1 MPAPRVSRSLLLATA
16 LVAVAWL
23 TTAPTTQGQQRRSAK
38 TAAKAQ
44 PDRFDLLFFAP
55 AHPVVV
61 RFQVRIGDSGITA
74 YRRRYTDQLFRTLDA
89 KRDGL
94 LSRAEVTRVERLG
107 EIASRFRSLTK
118 TWKDFDTQPADD
130 RLSPDEF
137 SQVVQGALGAPFDV
151 RVQSRSA
158 TRSAELFTR
167 LDQNADGLLVASE
180 IVGGAKQLRRLDL
193 DDDET
198 FSIDELDPLQYESTR
213 AELRPFVALANA
225 DHQLLA
231 DRIIARYGQPNTA
244 ANTAADTAANTATAV
259 TSIATMRLGLPA
271 ETAKTLD
278 RDGDGRLNRAELLAY
293 LLHPTPHETINA
305 SMPDPR
311 TRRTRLEVVGGPASR
326 GLARLSRPWGGST
339 VQLRARSARSDR
351 LLTTKFYRLR
361 FFVADANKNRYIE
374 PGEFPQL
381 TLTGASFEMVD
392 ADNDGKVMRDEL
404 TEFIKDQTAVQQ
416 SRLLLNV
423 SHTSRSLFELLDA
436 NSDRRLSEREFRE
449 GYSRLRSIDSNRDGR
464 ISRTDLSGDYELTL
478 EVARAA
484 LFTDEAMAM
493 PAPQV
498 ARTVPTLDKRAGP
511 SWFQRMDRNG
521 DGDVSGREFLGGLAL
536 FARLDR
542 NRDGLISLEEVKVL
556 EPNK

>member
-1 MPAPRVSRSLLLATA
+1 MTAHHAHRSLLLATA
-16 LVAVAWL
+16 LVAVVWL
-23 TTAPTTQGQQRRSAK
+23 ASAPTTSGQQPASTRPAR
-38 TAAKAQ
+38 TVQAQ

-61 RFQVRIGDSGITA
+61 RFQVRIGESGITA

-107 EIASRFRSLTK
+107 EIASRFATLTR
-118 TWKDFDTQPADD
+118 TWKDFDTKPADD

-137 SQVVQGALGAPFDV
+137 SRVVQGALGPPFDV
-151 RVQSRSA
+151 SLQSRSA

-167 LDQNADGLLVASE
+167 LDQNNDGLLVASE
-180 IVGGAKQLRRLDL
+180 VASGAQQLRRLDL

-198 FSIDELDPLQYESTR
+198 LSVKELDPLQYESTR

-225 DHQLLA
+225 DHLLLA
-231 DRIIARYGQPNTA
+231 NRIIARYGQPNTA
-244 ANTAADTAANTATAV
+244 ANTAA
-259 TSIATMRLGLPA
+259 TSIATKRLGLA
-271 ETAKTLD
+271 AKTARTLD
-278 RDGDGRLNRAELLAY
+278 RDGDGRLNRVELLAY
-293 LLHPTPHETINA
+293 LDHPTPHETINA
-305 SMPDPR
+305 SLPDPR

-326 GLARLSRPWGGST
+326 GLPRLSRPWGGWT
-339 VQLRARSARSDR
+339 VQLRAKNARSDR

-381 TLTGASFEMVD
+381 MLTGASFEMVD

-423 SHTSRSLFELLDA
+423 THKSRSLFDLLDA

-449 GYSRLRSIDSNRDGR
+449 GYSRLRTVDSDRDGR
-464 ISRTDLSGDYELTL
+464 ISRTDLSGDYVLTL

-484 LFTDEAMAM
+484 LFTNDAMAM

-498 ARTVPTLDKRAGP
+498 PRTASTLDKRAGP

-536 FARLDR
+536 FTRMDR
-542 NRDGLISLEEVKVL
+542 NRDGLISLQEAKVL